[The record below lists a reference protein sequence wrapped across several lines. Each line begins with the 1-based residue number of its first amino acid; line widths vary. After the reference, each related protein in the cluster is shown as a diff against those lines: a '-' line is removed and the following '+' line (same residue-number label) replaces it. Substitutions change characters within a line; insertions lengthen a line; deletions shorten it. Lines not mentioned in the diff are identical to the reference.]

1 MESGSDSADN
11 VKRRCN
17 TGKGK
22 QVGLKLSTAAV
33 SIFASTMLL
42 PLQPTAAPLS
52 DELQGLVANHPLI
65 QSNRFQVQSAN
76 QDVRASLSP
85 YLPNLDL
92 SADAGQER
100 VSTPAFRSTPN
111 GPFES
116 GTETWGLSMTQ
127 NIFDGGF
134 KFSNRLSAK
143 LQKQVA
149 DITLT
154 SVRQTVIFEGIA
166 SYLDVLRQSQ
176 LLDLS
181 GQNEANIMRQLNLE
195 DERVRR
201 GSGIAVDVLQAKSR
215 LQIALE
221 RKVFVMGALEDSNSR
236 YLQVFNRP
244 AESATMILPAPPNS
258 LLPKTLEDAISTA
271 LAENPAVL
279 SSKRQIE
286 IADQNREGV
295 VSEFYPTVDLVVEGN
310 YEDDFNGVPGLRR
323 DYSAK
328 LRGNWNLFNGL
339 GTQSRTRGAAYTYQA
354 RQSDYVQTRR
364 KIEEQTRLSWQA
376 LMTASERVELLDNA
390 VNIAGKVFESRERLR
405 ESGRETALNVL
416 DAENEVFNARINY
429 TSALFDARVSA
440 YQLLLAMGRLDQ
452 VVDNAA
458 IR

>member
-1 MESGSDSADN
+1 
-11 VKRRCN
+11 
-17 TGKGK
+17 
-22 QVGLKLSTAAV
+22 
-33 SIFASTMLL
+33 
-42 PLQPTAAPLS
+42 
-52 DELQGLVANHPLI
+52 
-65 QSNRFQVQSAN
+65 
-76 QDVRASLSP
+76 
-85 YLPNLDL
+85 
-92 SADAGQER
+92 
-100 VSTPAFRSTPN
+100 
-111 GPFES
+111 
-116 GTETWGLSMTQ
+116 
-127 NIFDGGF
+127 
-134 KFSNRLSAK
+134 
-143 LQKQVA
+143 
-149 DITLT
+149 
-154 SVRQTVIFEGIA
+154 
-166 SYLDVLRQSQ
+166 
-176 LLDLS
+176 
-181 GQNEANIMRQLNLE
+181 
-195 DERVRR
+195 
-201 GSGIAVDVLQAKSR
+201 
-215 LQIALE
+215 
-221 RKVFVMGALEDSNSR
+221 
-236 YLQVFNRP
+236 
-244 AESATMILPAPPNS
+244 MILPAPPNS

-310 YEDDFNGVPGLRR
+310 YEDDSNDVPGIRR

-328 LRGNWNLFNGL
+328 LRANWNLFNGL

-390 VNIAGKVFESRERLR
+390 VNIAGEVFVSRERLR

>member
-52 DELQGLVANHPLI
+52 DELQDLVANHPLI

-181 GQNEANIMRQLNLE
+181 DQNEANIMRQLNLE

-244 AESATMILPAPPNS
+244 A
-258 LLPKTLEDAISTA
+258 
-271 LAENPAVL
+271 
-279 SSKRQIE
+279 
-286 IADQNREGV
+286 
-295 VSEFYPTVDLVVEGN
+295 
-310 YEDDFNGVPGLRR
+310 
-323 DYSAK
+323 
-328 LRGNWNLFNGL
+328 
-339 GTQSRTRGAAYTYQA
+339 
-354 RQSDYVQTRR
+354 
-364 KIEEQTRLSWQA
+364 
-376 LMTASERVELLDNA
+376 
-390 VNIAGKVFESRERLR
+390 
-405 ESGRETALNVL
+405 
-416 DAENEVFNARINY
+416 
-429 TSALFDARVSA
+429 
-440 YQLLLAMGRLDQ
+440 
-452 VVDNAA
+452 
-458 IR
+458 